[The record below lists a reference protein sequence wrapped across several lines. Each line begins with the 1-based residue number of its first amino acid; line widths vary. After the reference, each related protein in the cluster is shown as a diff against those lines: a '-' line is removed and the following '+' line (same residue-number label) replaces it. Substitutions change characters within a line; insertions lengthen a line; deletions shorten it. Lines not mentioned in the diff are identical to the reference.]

1 MPNKAHP
8 PTPRQW
14 QRASLDEGMLVEWAA
29 VKRCVCAVMA
39 DYEGRVNGS
48 VLREYDS
55 LVAWDFRA
63 VDAEWAVA
71 QARFLALDCEQAIAK
86 GGMDGAFSGA
96 SASAHVQVS
105 LRNARVEVSLRCI
118 NKGTLAKAILDRV
131 AATSTSP
138 PIDFILAIGDDATDE
153 ASFEAV
159 GQWKGGV
166 AHACTT
172 FTATVGKKAETC
184 AGAFCADVLAVHAT
198 IIKLAESI

>member
-1 MPNKAHP
+1 M
-8 PTPRQW
+8 Q
-14 QRASLDEGMLVEWAA
+14 VEWEA

-48 VLREYDS
+48 VLREYES

-71 QARFLALDCEQAIAK
+71 QARFLAQDCEQAIAK
-86 GGMDGAFSGA
+86 GGMEGAFSGA
-96 SASAHVQVS
+96 SASANVQVS

-131 AATSTSP
+131 AGAGAAAASP

-159 GQWKGGV
+159 GQWKAGV
-166 AHACTT
+166 PHACTT
-172 FTATVGKKAETC
+172 FTATVGK
-184 AGAFCADVLAVHAT
+184 
-198 IIKLAESI
+198 